1 MRDSRRTRGVLVV
14 LVLVS
19 LTLIAL
25 NGNSGPGRA
34 LRSGAGAVFGPVQRV
49 AASAFRPIHDF
60 FGGIGKNTQAEI
72 DALQRQN
79 DALRLA
85 ERASQYA
92 QCRAGELDALLHIAG
107 LGQYPIK
114 AAQVIAIGPRQGFAW
129 TAEIDAGA
137 IDGLAEGMTVINGD
151 GLVGR
156 VKTVSGSTSVVLLA
170 IDPSFNVGARVEATM
185 EIGVASGQGTDPM
198 QVQML
203 SGQAV
208 LNPGERMVTD
218 TRAGSAFPG
227 GIPIGTLLSVRG
239 TVGSQTRY
247 ATLRPF
253 VNFTSLD
260 LVAVILQH
268 PRTDP
273 RDTLLPPRP
282 TPGAV
287 PSSPACGSPS
297 AASADSPT
305 AVPSPSPGGTP
316 ATGTSPTPG
325 ATARSRST
333 ATPRTSPSQSA
344 GNGR

>member
-60 FGGIGKNTQAEI
+60 FGGIGKNQQAKI

-129 TAEIDAGA
+129 TVEIDAGT

-170 IDPSFNVGARVEATM
+170 LDPSFNVGARVEATM

-218 TRAGSAFPG
+218 TRAGSTFPG

-282 TPGAV
+282 TPGAA

-305 AVPSPSPGGTP
+305 AVPAQSPGGTP
-316 ATGTSPTPG
+316 ATGTTPTPG
-325 ATARSRST
+325 ATARSRTT

>member
-34 LRSGAGAVFGPVQRV
+34 LRNGAGAVFGPVQR
-49 AASAFRPIHDF
+49 AAAGAFRPIHNF
-60 FGGIGKNTQAEI
+60 FGGIGKNSQAQI

-85 ERASQYA
+85 ERASRYA

-114 AAQVIAIGPRQGFAW
+114 AAQVIAVGPRQGFAW

-137 IDGLAEGMTVINGD
+137 IDGLTAGMTVINGD

-156 VKTVSGSTSVVLLA
+156 VKTVAGSTSVVLLA
-170 IDPSFNVGARVEATM
+170 IDPSFNVGARVEGTI
-185 EIGVASGQGTDPM
+185 EIGSVGGEGTDPM
-198 QVQML
+198 QVQMF
-203 SGQAV
+203 SAQAV
-208 LNPGERMVTD
+208 LQPGDRMVTD
-218 TRAGSAFPG
+218 TRAGSTFAG
-227 GIPIGTLLSVRG
+227 GVPIGTLLSVRG
-239 TVGSQTRY
+239 TVGSQARF

-260 LVAVILQH
+260 LVGVIVQH

-273 RDTLLPPRP
+273 RDTVLPPRP
-282 TPGAV
+282 TAGAV
-287 PSSPACGSPS
+287 PSSPACGSASASS
-297 AASADSPT
+297 AAAGNPFPVPTPSGSATAGTSATPGSTRRPGSTPHPT
-305 AVPSPSPGGTP
+305 
-316 ATGTSPTPG
+316 TSPT
-325 ATARSRST
+325 S
-333 ATPRTSPSQSA
+333 SA
-344 GNGR
+344 GR

>member
-1 MRDSRRTRGVLVV
+1 MRDSRRTRAVLVV

-49 AASAFRPIHDF
+49 AASGFRPIHDF
-60 FGGIGKNTQAEI
+60 FGGIGKDNQAKI
-72 DALQRQN
+72 DALQREN

-85 ERASQYA
+85 DRTSAYA

-114 AAQVIAIGPRQGFAW
+114 PAQVIAVGPRQGFAW

-137 IDGLAEGMTVINGD
+137 LDGLAVGMTVINGD

-156 VKTVSGSTSVVLLA
+156 LKTVSGSTSIVLLTV
-170 IDPSFNVGARVEATM
+170 DPSFDVGARVETTL
-185 EIGVASGQGTDPM
+185 EIGFAGGEGTDPM

-208 LNPGERMVTD
+208 LKPGDRLVTD
-218 TRAGSAFPG
+218 TRAGSTFPG
-227 GIPIGTLLSVRG
+227 GIPIGTLTAVRG
-239 TVGSQTRY
+239 TVGSQTRF
-247 ATLRPF
+247 ATLKPF
-253 VNFTSLD
+253 VDFSTLD
-260 LVAVILQH
+260 LVGVILQH

-273 RDTLLPPRP
+273 RDSVLPPRP
-282 TPGAV
+282 IRGAA

-297 AASADSPT
+297 VTSVESPGP
-305 AVPSPSPGGTP
+305 VPSAPGGT
-316 ATGTSPTPG
+316 ATPG
-325 ATARSRST
+325 ATVSPRST
-333 ATPRTSPSQSA
+333 SRPGTTAKPTTSASP
-344 GNGR
+344 GR